1 MPPELLSK
9 KSVVASPTLDVWALG
24 CILYSMVLGKLPFR
38 GDCPEE
44 IKKKIIKD
52 KHSFPPDIE
61 LSPEVRDLIDRML
74 EKEPEK
80 RASVYEISDHAW
92 ANKRT
97 FTPEEKAKIKERIE
111 AELILQAQ
119 KEEQPKN
126 EESPKKVQ
134 SGTFTKKPL
143 IPSPERIRPSAVSS
157 SGSWPNQKKSKDPVI
172 QIKEQE
178 KDGSRKQS
186 VNRANVK

>member
-24 CILYSMVLGKLPFR
+24 CILYFMVLGKLPFK

-44 IKKKIIKD
+44 IKKKIIKE
-52 KHSFPPDIE
+52 KHTFPSDIE

-92 ANKRT
+92 ANKRS

-111 AELILQAQ
+111 AELLLQAQ
-119 KEEQPKN
+119 KEEQLKS
-126 EESPKKVQ
+126 EESPKRLQ
-134 SGTFTKKPL
+134 AGTFSKKPL
-143 IPSPERIRPSAVSS
+143 VPSPQRIRPSVIGS
-157 SGSWPNQKKSKDPVI
+157 SGSMPNQKKPNDPLI

-178 KDGSRKQS
+178 KDSSRKQS